1 MKTPRQHVVGSA
13 TVQGELWGTRA
24 RDWAEAQEGVSRPL
38 FESVLRKTGIG
49 KGTRLLD
56 VGCGAGLFCLL
67 AAERGALVTG
77 TDAAP
82 PFVALAKERVPQ
94 GEFRVGE
101 MEVLPDEDKTY
112 DVVTGFNSFQ
122 FAADPI
128 NALREARRVAKPAGP
143 VVIAT
148 WGKPE
153 LSEAAT
159 YLTALRPLLPPPPPG
174 APGPFAL
181 AADGALEALVE
192 RAGLTPKG
200 VEEVEC
206 PLEYPDLKTALRGL
220 LSAGPAI
227 KAIQT
232 SGETRVR
239 EAVTTAIAPFK
250 LSKGGYRLENT
261 FRFLIS
267 IA

>member
-1 MKTPRQHVVGSA
+1 METTRQHVMGSA
-13 TVQGELWGTRA
+13 AVQGELWGTRA

-49 KGTRLLD
+49 NGTRLLD

-67 AAERGALVTG
+67 AAGRGALVTG
-77 TDAAP
+77 TDAASA
-82 PFVALAKERVPQ
+82 VIAMAKKRVPR
-94 GEFRVGE
+94 GDFRVGE
-101 MEVLPDEDKTY
+101 MEVLPDADQTY
-112 DVVTGFNSFQ
+112 DVVTGLNAFQ
-122 FAADPI
+122 FAADPV
-128 NALREARRVAKPAGP
+128 NALREARRVAKPAGQ

-159 YLTALRPLLPPPPPG
+159 YLTALRSLSPPSPRG

-181 AADGALEALVE
+181 AADGALETLVE
-192 RAGLTPKG
+192 RAGLTPNG

-220 LSAGPAI
+220 LSAGPAV

-239 EAVTTAIAPFK
+239 EAVITAIAPFK